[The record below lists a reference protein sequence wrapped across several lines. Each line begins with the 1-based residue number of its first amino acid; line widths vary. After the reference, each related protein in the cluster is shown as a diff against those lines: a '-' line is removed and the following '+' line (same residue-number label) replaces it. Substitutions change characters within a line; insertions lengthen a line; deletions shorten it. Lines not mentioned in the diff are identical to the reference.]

1 MRIENEAE
9 RSFYEIEAAKTG
21 WGVRTLQ
28 RQYNSSLYERL
39 ALSRDKEGVLRL
51 ATEGNVITKPEDI
64 IKQPT
69 VLEFLGMEE
78 KAKYSETDLETALI
92 NKLQRFLLELG
103 KGYLFEARQKRFT
116 YDEENFYVDLVFY
129 NRLLRCY
136 VLIDLKVD
144 KLTHQDIGQM
154 QMYVNYYDRYEKLE
168 DENPTIGILLCKEKN
183 DALVEITL
191 PKDANIYASEYKLYL
206 PDKKLLQQ
214 KLKEWIEE
222 EEE

>member
-1 MRIENEAE
+1 M
-9 RSFYEIEAAKTG
+9 
-21 WGVRTLQ
+21 
-28 RQYNSSLYERL
+28 
-39 ALSRDKEGVLRL
+39 
-51 ATEGNVITKPEDI
+51 
-64 IKQPT
+64 
-69 VLEFLGMEE
+69 
-78 KAKYSETDLETALI
+78 
-92 NKLQRFLLELG
+92 
-103 KGYLFEARQKRFT
+103 
-116 YDEENFYVDLVFY
+116 
-129 NRLLRCY
+129 LRCY

-191 PKDANIYASEYKLYL
+191 PQDANIYASEYKLYL

-222 EEE
+222 EE